1 MCKACLTFPVA
12 ADVKDALQEMGMNK
26 HRFVVAFSISMIGY
40 MVILIASVLVLNAE
54 VVEGNWNTIVA
65 LTPMVPGFAVAF
77 SVMRQVRISDEL
89 QRRIQLEALSLA
101 FGGTAL
107 VTFSYGFLETVGYP
121 KLSMFFVWPIM
132 AVFWIVGGLISGR
145 RFR

>member
-1 MCKACLTFPVA
+1 MDRRRFIIEFTACMSAYIAV
-12 ADVKDALQEMGMNK
+12 
-26 HRFVVAFSISMIGY
+26 
-40 MVILIASVLVLNAE
+40 LIASVYLLNLSE
-54 VVEGNWNTIVA
+54 VEGTWKTLIALAPMLPGAWVA
-65 LTPMVPGFAVAF
+65 LT
-77 SVMRQVRISDEL
+77 VMRQVRSSDEL

-121 KLSMFFVWPIM
+121 KLSMFYVWPLM
-132 AVFWIVGGLISGR
+132 GALWIIGGLISGR